1 MKPTL
6 NVRNECDSIGLAR
19 RAFPKTSFNYQ
30 ATSLADIDGTCARS
44 CRPSFRAISR
54 DYFANEAA
62 QHFAHEAVLFS
73 IMMMAAA
80 LPLLNAAT
88 AVLKLISS

>member
-6 NVRNECDSIGLAR
+6 DVRNQFESIALAR

-30 ATSLADIDGTCARS
+30 ATTLAELDGPCARS

-54 DYFANEAA
+54 DYFRNEAA

-73 IMMMAAA
+73 IMMMTVA

-88 AVLKLISS
+88 AVLELIRS

>member
-6 NVRNECDSIGLAR
+6 NVRNECDSIGLAS

-30 ATSLADIDGTCARS
+30 ATTLAELDGPCARS

-54 DYFANEAA
+54 DYFENEAA
-62 QHFAHEAVLFS
+62 QHFGYEAVLFS
-73 IMMMAAA
+73 IMMMTVA
-80 LPLLNAAT
+80 LPLLNAAI
-88 AVLKLISS
+88 AVLKLIRS

>member
-6 NVRNECDSIGLAR
+6 DVRNQCDSIALAS

-30 ATSLADIDGTCARS
+30 ATTLAELDGTCARS

-62 QHFAHEAVLFS
+62 QHLGYEAVLFS
-73 IMMMAAA
+73 IMLMTVAF
-80 LPLLNAAT
+80 PLLNAAT

>member
-6 NVRNECDSIGLAR
+6 DVRKQFESIALAK
-19 RAFPKTSFNYQ
+19 RAFPNTSFNYQ
-30 ATSLADIDGTCARS
+30 ATTLADIDGPCARS

-62 QHFAHEAVLFS
+62 QHFGYEAVLFF

-80 LPLLNAAT
+80 LPLFNAAT

>member
-6 NVRNECDSIGLAR
+6 DVRNQSDSIARAR

-30 ATSLADIDGTCARS
+30 ATTLVELDGTCARS

-62 QHFAHEAVLFS
+62 QHFGYEAVLFF

-80 LPLLNAAT
+80 LPLFNAAT
-88 AVLKLISS
+88 AVLELIRS